1 VSASAPRED
10 RVSALPE
17 HLQELLRQ
25 RLAGEAPGA
34 AGDGIP
40 RVAGDEPSPLSSAQQ
55 RLWFMYELEPD
66 SIEYNVP
73 RILRLRGELEV
84 EALGGAVNRIV
95 RRHESLRTTFDS
107 TGGHAVQIVHPAT
120 DVPIPVLDLSEVSGE
135 EREAETAR
143 CLLDEA
149 TRPFDLRRGPVFR
162 IRLVRLG
169 PREHL
174 LVSGMHHIVTDG
186 WSMGV
191 FVDELAAS
199 YAAEVGGVP
208 AEPSPL
214 PVRYVDFAGWQGDRL
229 SGDALDGQLAY
240 WRRQLDE
247 LPSLELATE
256 RPRPP
261 VRTSA
266 GAVHTFGVP
275 AALVYGLKDL
285 ARARGG
291 TLFMALVASVHL
303 LLARYSGRQDIAVAT
318 ATSGRNRVELENLI
332 GFFVNTLVLRCRV
345 DEDGSFADLLH
356 TVRTT
361 VLDAFANED
370 VPFQRLV
377 EVLRPERDLS
387 RLPLVDVAVNLQNA
401 PAGTANLPGLDVE
414 EVPPPIVV
422 ASMDLSFD
430 FEERDGNLTGHL
442 GYNTDLFGAETVNAM
457 AAHLVTLMGA
467 ITAGP
472 DRRLA
477 DLPMLEAGEWE
488 RLTRGWSGDGED
500 TAQRTVPDLFAEQVA
515 RDPSA
520 TALVFGDDTL
530 TYAELDDRANR
541 LARLLVD
548 RGAGPEQLV
557 AVAVPR
563 SIELAVALLAVL
575 KSGAAYLPLDLGYP
589 AERIEFMLADAAPA
603 LVVTVREKAGQL
615 PGGTALLELDAPE
628 VVAELRQSPGTP
640 PTVERLLPAHPAYVI
655 YTSGSTGKPKAV
667 VLTHT
672 GMRTSVLTQRER
684 FDVGPRSRVLQ
695 FASLSFDSTFWE
707 LGMALLSGGA
717 LVLGDADQVLPG
729 PQLVELVARQG
740 VTHLVLPPT
749 ALAALP
755 AGSIPD
761 GVHIVLCGEACPPDL
776 IRDWS
781 PGRRMRNAYGPTETT
796 VVATVSRPLTPAD
809 AETGTV
815 PIGTPIPGLS
825 GRVLDD
831 RLRPV
836 ATGVPGELY
845 LSGARLARGYL
856 NRHSLTAQ
864 RFVADPFGPPGT
876 RMYRTGDRVRWLP
889 GGDLEYVGR
898 TDSQVKIR
906 GFRVELGEIEAVL
919 GRHPG
924 VAAAVVTVDQDDH
937 GTRRLIAYVLPESSG
952 RADEADWRRHVADR
966 LPHFM
971 VPSWFVVLDTLPLTP
986 TGKVD
991 RRALPAVTG
1000 VRGGGAGYVA
1010 PRTPVE
1016 KILTGVWSELLGVRE
1031 VGVHDNFFDLGG
1043 DSILSLQ
1050 VVSRARSEGVV
1061 LTPKQT
1067 FLRQTVAELA
1077 AELTAEPGAA
1087 AAPSAE
1093 QRPVVGSVP
1102 LTPIQHWFFDTLTD
1116 SLDRFNQAM
1125 FVELA
1130 EDTDESALAAA
1141 IAALSEQHDALRL
1154 RFTHTDGQWRQRNAA
1169 VGADA
1174 VLRRVDL
1181 SGLDKES
1188 QDARM
1193 RDAVVDAQRGF
1204 DLAEGPLVRA
1214 LFFALG
1220 GRLPRLFLTAHHLV
1234 VDAVSLRLLLSDVDT
1249 AYHQALAGEQCR
1261 LGPKTTSLRQWSR
1274 RLGEHAAA
1282 GGFDDELEHWR
1293 GVEQAAA
1300 RAVSLPVDEHGENTV
1315 ESSRS
1320 VSVRLDAAK
1329 TRALLQ
1335 TVPEVYRTQVNDV
1348 LLAALGRVLT
1358 DWTGGDT
1365 VVLDTEG
1372 HGREDLFGEIDL
1384 SRTVGWFTTLFPVAL
1399 TVTPSVAPKIDWGT
1413 VLKAVKEQVRAIPRH
1428 GLGYGALRHLTESG
1442 SGLGHGPA
1450 PEISFNYL
1458 GRFDTGATGDGFYRG
1473 WCEYPGN
1480 ERSPGQRRAHLL
1492 EINGIVTDG
1501 ELEFSWT
1508 YSTSAHHEETVR
1520 RLADGF
1526 AAALAEIVEHCAL
1539 DGAGGCTPSDFPLAR
1554 LDQATVDRIAG
1565 DGRAVEDIYPLTP
1578 MQAGMLFHSLAEPG
1592 NDVYLGHFGVTIDG
1606 VTDPGVL
1613 AQAWQRVADRT
1624 PALRTAVVWEDVAEP
1639 LQVVYRDVRIPVTQL
1654 DWRDRTGNAQQDG
1667 LARLWERRRE
1677 LTLDLADAPLLR
1689 MTVVRLSGTRVQLLW
1704 SAHHMMSDG
1713 WSFAE
1718 VLSDVF
1724 EQYSALQGEPGAPKV
1739 RRPYRDYVEWLGGQD
1754 QVAAREYWRRTMTG
1768 MSAPT
1773 PLPFDRSPVRAHG
1786 SRSSLEVKLRLD
1798 TERSARVYGCARDA
1812 RLTVNT
1818 VVQGAWA
1825 LLLSRYS
1832 GERDVC
1838 FGATVSGRPSELAG
1852 SESIIGLF
1860 VNMVPVRVEADDDSA
1875 VLPWLRRVQDGQAEA
1890 RQYEHVSLTQIQGWS
1905 DVPRGGALFDS
1916 IVVFENYPYDGEAAA
1931 RHGLRVGEYQ
1941 GDEHTNYALTLTA
1954 YAGDELYLALGYDP
1968 ALFDAATVERMVGHL
1983 ETLLD
1988 AIAAAPQASLADLTI
2003 LTEPERAQLI
2013 TRFNNTAVAFP
2024 AARCVHELFAE
2035 QVLRTPDATA
2045 VECGDTALSF
2055 AGLDVRANRLAHHL
2069 AGLGVRPGVVVGVC
2083 VGRGVDAMVALL
2095 AVLKAGGAFV
2105 PLDPDYP
2112 PQMLAVLLAE
2122 AAAPVV
2128 ITEERLTDRVSGGG
2142 ARIVV
2147 LDRER
2152 AVIDRLPAEP
2162 PATTV
2167 TPEDLA
2173 YVVYT
2178 SGSTGVPKGVMVEH
2192 RNVHH
2197 MVRAW
2202 DREYGLTGMVPRSLS
2217 VSSFGV
2223 DLFFGDFLL
2232 SALFGGSMVVCPAE
2246 SVANPVALVE
2256 LLERSGATV
2265 MVTVPSLAKAIAQ
2278 EFSWRGERRDS
2289 LRLLAVGSEGWQVGD
2304 CADVAT
2310 WAGTRTRVV
2319 NAYGATETTVDSTF
2333 FDVVGESTGAG
2344 PFVPIGRPFANTR
2357 LYVVDPRLRPVPV
2370 GVAGELYI
2378 AGDGIARGYWN
2389 RAELTAQRFSTD
2401 PFVPGSTDRMY
2412 RTGDLVRW
2420 LPDGTLAF
2428 VGRADDQV
2436 KIRGFRIELGEVE
2449 TALARHSA
2457 VAAAAAAVRRDEAG
2471 YSRLVGYVV
2480 PADGGAPDSGE
2491 LRAWLAE
2498 RLPSHATPALFM
2510 MLDALPLTPG
2520 GTVNRRALPAPDG
2533 VIDTGTPYAAPD
2545 TPTEQVLAGIW
2556 AEVLGVEVGR
2566 VGVEDNFFD
2575 LGGDSVLSI
2584 QVISR
2589 IRAAL
2594 GRAPS
2599 PRQLFDTPTIAT
2611 LAAMIDVG
2619 HESSDSDTAAG
2630 TVSGAAARAGGPLP
2644 LSSGQQ
2650 RLWFLNDVD
2659 PDSAEFNTGF
2669 GLRLRGKL
2677 DVAAVRSALRE
2688 LTARHESL
2696 RTTFANVDG
2705 NGVQVIQPD
2714 PGVEPVEV
2722 DLSDLPGPEREA
2734 ALDRYLAQEIARP
2747 FDLRRGPVWRA
2758 SLVSLESDEHVL
2770 ALVMHHI
2777 ICDGWSMGVLGKEFS
2792 ACYAAAVRGADAG
2805 LPPLPV
2811 RYADYAVWQ
2820 RERLSGES
2828 WDDHVSY
2835 WKGRLDGISPL
2846 DLPTDRPRQAVREAA
2861 GSVHRVELAP
2871 ELLAGLK
2878 TVARRR
2884 DATLFMV
2891 LVAVTQ
2897 LMLARYT
2904 GKRDIAVGTATSG
2917 RNRAE
2922 LEGLIGFFVNRVVL
2936 RSQVDESWSFA
2947 EFLSAV
2953 RATVLEAFDHEE
2965 MPFDRLVEIMAPE
2978 RDLGRNPLVEAMVV
2992 LQNTPSEETELPGLT
3007 VAEVPIVSQDVN
3019 HDLIVNFVEH
3029 DGELT
3034 MLIGYS
3040 TGLFDRFTIELM
3052 GRHLV
3057 RLLENVTAGPG
3068 HALRTWPMMSAP
3080 ERHRIVEQWNDTAR
3094 EVPRTTLPELFQA
3107 QVVTTP
3113 DAPAVVCGEDTLSY
3127 KQVNERANRLARML
3141 IEHGA
3146 RPERFVGVAL
3156 ARSADLVVVLLA
3168 ILKTGAGYLPID
3180 PEYPAERIEFMLA
3193 DARPALLLTT
3203 SEPARS
3209 LPENGGTRI
3218 MLDDPAVLK
3227 RLSIGR
3233 ADNVGDDERGTPLNP
3248 LNPAYLIYTSGSTGR
3263 PKGVV
3268 VAHRSLVNYVTRAGS
3283 AYPSLGGSVL
3293 LHSPIAFDFTVTA
3306 LYGALT
3312 SGGCVHVEDLAGAAA
3327 GTRRPPTFLKAT
3339 PSHLPLLT
3347 SLPEEVSPT
3356 GLLMLGGEALSGEL
3370 LKRWRERHRGVEVVN
3385 HYGPTEAT
3393 VGCLDYRI
3401 APGEEIPPGR
3411 VPVGRP
3417 FWNTR
3422 VHVLDALLRPVPV
3435 NVAGELY
3442 VAGEALARGYLN
3454 RPGLTAAR
3462 FVADPHDPAGGRMY
3476 RTGDLVRWRA
3486 DGNLDFLGRTD
3497 DQVKIHG
3504 FRIEPGEIEAVI
3516 AAHPG
3521 VARVTVVARDD
3532 TLVAYVVIEASVP
3545 EEDLRALV
3553 ARRLPAHMM
3562 PSAFVFLDAIPLSPN
3577 GKVDQAAL
3585 PAPGGGEDTGT
3596 PHVAPRT
3603 TIELALAGIWAEVLG
3618 IDDVGS
3624 LGVDDNF
3631 FDLGGDSILS
3641 IQLVFK
3647 AKRAGLAVSA
3657 KDLFLHQTIRRLAE
3671 VAGRDVTPAAK
3682 VEMSAGP
3689 VPLTPIQLRLFET
3702 HPVAPHHHNQ
3712 SMLAE
3717 LTEGVDEAALRA
3729 ALAALVAHH
3738 DALRMRFEQQDGQ
3751 WRQRCAPVES
3761 GALLQRLD
3769 LSEVDDD
3776 ALRPAMDAHA
3786 AAVDS
3791 GLDLAAGPLL
3801 RALLFDR
3808 GPSRPPWLFL
3818 TVHHLVVDAVS
3829 WRILIDDLDTAYRQV
3844 AGGEPVD
3851 LGARTTSFGQWA
3863 DRLVRHVADGALDAE
3878 SAYWA
3883 GLPDATP
3890 LPVDGDGPDVVASTE
3905 NLSFRLDERETA
3917 ALLRMAPAKF
3927 RARVND
3933 VLLAGLAWTLCRWG
3947 GQDRVLVDL
3956 EGHGREA
3963 IFDDVDLTRTVG
3975 WFTTMFPVVLS
3986 APADDEPA
3994 WPAMVRSVR
4003 DQLRAVPGNGLS
4015 YGALRY
4021 LRSPGSLGTVPV
4033 SVVRPQVV
4041 FNYHSEV
4048 STVTR
4053 TESSSLYRSFHEPI
4067 GREQDPGEQVTHPL
4081 GVVGAVR
4088 DGRMEFDWYY
4098 SAGSYRRDTVESV
4111 AGAFQDA
4118 LRALARHCD
4127 PALAT
4132 AAVGE

>member
-1 VSASAPRED
+1 MSASAPRED

-17 HLQELLRQ
+17 HLREMLRQ

-34 AGDGIP
+34 AEDVIP
-40 RVAGDEPSPLSSAQQ
+40 RAPGDEPSPLSSAQQ
-55 RLWFMYELEPD
+55 RLWFLYELEPD
-66 SIEYNVP
+66 SVEYNVP
-73 RILRLRGELEV
+73 RILRLTGELNV
-84 EALGGAVNRIV
+84 EALVGAVTRIV
-95 RRHESLRTTFDS
+95 ERHESLRTTFDS

-120 DVPIPVLDLSEVSGE
+120 DVTIPVLDLSALPDE
-135 EREAETAR
+135 EREAATSR

-191 FVDELAAS
+191 FVDELAAA
-199 YAAEVGGVP
+199 YTAGVRGVP
-208 AEPSPL
+208 AEPASL
-214 PVRYVDFAGWQGDRL
+214 PVRYADFAAWQGDRL
-229 SGDALDGQLAY
+229 SGEALDGQLAY

-266 GAVHTFGVP
+266 GAVHTFEVP
-275 AALVYGLKDL
+275 PAVVSGLKDL
-285 ARARGG
+285 TRARGG

-303 LLARYSGRQDIAVAT
+303 LLTRYSGRQDIAVAT

-345 DEDGSFADLLH
+345 DEDGSFTDLLH

-387 RLPLVDVAVNLQNA
+387 RLPLADVAVNLQNA
-401 PAGTANLPGLDVE
+401 PAGTADLPGLDVE

-430 FEERDGNLTGHL
+430 FEERDGNLTGNL
-442 GYNTDLFGAETVNAM
+442 GYNTDLFGPDTVSAM

-467 ITAGP
+467 ITARP
-472 DRRLA
+472 DSRLA
-477 DLPMLEAGEWE
+477 DLPMLEAGEWD
-488 RLTRGWSGDGED
+488 RLTRGWSGNGED

-520 TALVFGDDTL
+520 TALVFGGTTL

-541 LARLLVD
+541 LARLLVE

-557 AVAVPR
+557 GVAVPR

-628 VVAELRQSPGTP
+628 VVTALAQTPGTP
-640 PTVERLLPAHPAYVI
+640 PDTQRLLPAHPAYVI

-667 VLTHT
+667 VLSHT

-717 LVLGDADQVLPG
+717 LVLGGADEVLPG
-729 PQLVELVARQG
+729 PQLVELVVRQG

-755 AGSIPD
+755 GGSIPD

-825 GRVLDD
+825 ARVLDD

-889 GGDLEYVGR
+889 TGDLEYVGR

-906 GFRVELGEIEAVL
+906 GFRVELGEIETVL

-924 VAAAVVTVDQDDH
+924 VAAAVVTVGQDEH
-937 GTRRLIAYVLPESSG
+937 GTRRLIAYVLPESPG
-952 RADEADWRRHVADR
+952 NADEADWRRHVADR

-1050 VVSRARSEGVV
+1050 VVSRARAEGVV

-1067 FLRQTVAELA
+1067 FLRQTIAELA
-1077 AELTAEPGAA
+1077 AELSTEPGVAS
-1087 AAPSAE
+1087 APVAE
-1093 QRPVVGSVP
+1093 QRPVVGAVP

-1130 EDTDESALAAA
+1130 EGTDDGALATA
-1141 IAALSEQHDALRL
+1141 ITALSEQHDALRL
-1154 RFTHTDGQWRQRNAA
+1154 RFTRVDGQWRQRSAP

-1174 VLRRVDL
+1174 VFRRVDL
-1181 SGLDKES
+1181 SGLDRDS

-1193 RDAVVDAQRGF
+1193 REAVVEAQRGF

-1214 LFFALG
+1214 LFFGLG
-1220 GRLPRLFLTAHHLV
+1220 GGRRPRLFLTVHHLV
-1234 VDAVSLRLLLSDVDT
+1234 VDAVSLRLLMSDVDT

-1261 LGPKTTSLRQWSR
+1261 LGPKTTSLRQWSL

-1293 GVEQAAA
+1293 RVEQAAA
-1300 RAVSLPVDEHGENTV
+1300 EAASLPVDEHGENTV

-1329 TRALLQ
+1329 TQALLR

-1358 DWTGGDT
+1358 DWTGGNT
-1365 VVLDTEG
+1365 VVVDTEG

-1399 TVTPSVAPKIDWGT
+1399 SVADTDWGT
-1413 VLKAVKEQVRAIPRH
+1413 VLKSVKEQVRAIPRH
-1428 GLGYGALRHLTESG
+1428 GLGYGALRQLTESG
-1442 SGLGHGPA
+1442 SGLGRGPS
-1450 PEISFNYL
+1450 PEVSFNYL
-1458 GRFDTGATGDGFYRG
+1458 GRFDTGATGDGLYRG
-1473 WCEYPGN
+1473 WCPYPGN

-1508 YSTSAHHEETVR
+1508 YSGAVHHEQTVR
-1520 RLADGF
+1520 RLADAF
-1526 AAALAEIVEHCAL
+1526 AAALAGIVEHCAR

-1565 DGRAVEDIYPLTP
+1565 DGRSVEDIYPLTP

-1592 NDVYLGHFGVTIDG
+1592 NDVYLGHFGVTLDG
-1606 VTDPGVL
+1606 VTDPDAL
-1613 AQAWQRVADRT
+1613 ARAWQRVADRT
-1624 PALRTAVVWEDVAEP
+1624 PALRTAVVWEYVAEP

-1654 DWRDRTGNAQQDG
+1654 DWRGLSEEAQQDG
-1667 LARLWERRRE
+1667 LARLWDRRRE
-1677 LTLDLADAPLLR
+1677 STLDLADPPLLR

-1724 EQYSALQGEPGAPKV
+1724 EQYSALKGEPGDAPKV

-1754 QVAAREYWRRTMTG
+1754 QGAAEEYWRRTMTG

-1786 SRSSLEVKLRLD
+1786 SRSSVEVKLRLD
-1798 TERSARVYGCARDA
+1798 AGRSARVYDCARDA

-1838 FGATVSGRPSELAG
+1838 FGATVSGRPAELAG

-1860 VNMVPVRVEADDDSA
+1860 VNMVPVRVEADDHSA

-1905 DVPRGGALFDS
+1905 DVPRGDTLFDS

-1968 ALFDAATVERMVGHL
+1968 ALFDAETAERVLGHL
-1983 ETLLD
+1983 ETLLG
-1988 AIAAAPQASLADLTI
+1988 AIAAEPRASLGELTI
-2003 LTEPERAQLI
+2003 LTGPERDRLI
-2013 TRFNNTAVAFP
+2013 TGFNTTAVSFP

-2035 QVLRTPDATA
+2035 QVSRTPDATA
-2045 VECGDTALSF
+2045 VECGDAALSF
-2055 AGLDVRANRLAHHL
+2055 AGLEVRANQLAHHL
-2069 AGLGVRPGVVVGVC
+2069 AGLGVRPGVLVGVC

-2112 PQMLAVLLAE
+2112 PQMLAVLLE
-2122 AAAPVV
+2122 DAAAPVV
-2128 ITEERLTDRVSGGG
+2128 ITEERLTDRVSG
-2142 ARIVV
+2142 ATAKIVV

-2152 AVIDRLPAEP
+2152 AVIDGLPAEP
-2162 PATTV
+2162 PATAV
-2167 TPEDLA
+2167 TPGDLA
-2173 YVVYT
+2173 YVIYT

-2202 DREYGLTGMVPRSLS
+2202 DREYGLTAMVPRSLS

-2246 SVANPVALVE
+2246 SVANPVALVS
-2256 LLERSGATV
+2256 LLEQSAATV

-2278 EFSWRGERRDS
+2278 EFAWRGERRDS

-2304 CADVAT
+2304 SADVAE

-2333 FDVVGESTGAG
+2333 FDVVGAEAGAG

-2357 LYVVDPRLRPVPV
+2357 LYVVDARMRPVPV

-2389 RAELTAQRFSTD
+2389 REELTARRFSTD

-2420 LPDGTLAF
+2420 LPDGTLQF

-2449 TALARHSA
+2449 TALARHPA

-2471 YSRLVGYVV
+2471 HSRLVGYVV
-2480 PADGGAPDSGE
+2480 PAAGGVPDSGE

-2510 MLDALPLTPG
+2510 ELDALPLTPG

-2533 VIDTGTPYAAPD
+2533 VIDTGTPYAAPG
-2545 TPTEQVLAGIW
+2545 TATEHMLAGIW
-2556 AEVLGVEVGR
+2556 AEVLGVEAGR

-2611 LAAMIDVG
+2611 LAATIDG
-2619 HESSDSDTAAG
+2619 SESDTD
-2630 TVSGAAARAGGPLP
+2630 TVAGAAARASGPLP

-2669 GLRLRGKL
+2669 GLRLRGKV
-2677 DVAAVRSALRE
+2677 DVAAVRTALRE
-2688 LTARHESL
+2688 LVERHESL

-2705 NGVQVIQPD
+2705 NGVQVI
-2714 PGVEPVEV
+2714 EPARDLGLSEV
-2722 DLSDLPGPEREA
+2722 DLSEVPAPEREA

-2747 FDLRRGPVWRA
+2747 FDLRHGPLWRA

-2792 ACYAAAVRGADAG
+2792 ACYGAAVRGADSG

-2820 RERLSGES
+2820 RERLSGAA

-2846 DLPTDRPRQAVREAA
+2846 DLPTDRPRQAVRAAA
-2861 GSVHRVELAP
+2861 GAVHRVELTP

-2936 RSQVDESWSFA
+2936 RSEVDESLSFT
-2947 EFLSAV
+2947 EFLSSV

-2965 MPFDRLVEIMAPE
+2965 MPFDRLVEILAPE

-2992 LQNTPSEETELPGLT
+2992 LQNTPSEETELPGLS
-3007 VAEVPIVSQDVN
+3007 VAEVPLVSQDVN

-3040 TGLFDRFTIELM
+3040 TGLFDRSTIELM
-3052 GRHLV
+3052 GGHLA
-3057 RLLENVTAGPG
+3057 RLLESVTDGPG
-3068 HALRTWPMMSAP
+3068 HVLRTWPMMSGP

-3107 QVVTTP
+3107 QVVASP
-3113 DAPAVVCGEDTLSY
+3113 DAPAVVCGADTLSY
-3127 KQVNERANRLARML
+3127 QEVNERANRLARLL
-3141 IEHGA
+3141 IERGA

-3156 ARSADLVVVLLA
+3156 ARSADLVVALLA

-3180 PEYPAERIEFMLA
+3180 PEYPAERIGFMLA

-3203 SEPARS
+3203 SDLTQT
-3209 LPENGGTRI
+3209 LPENGGGTRI
-3218 MLDDPAVLK
+3218 LLDDSAVLD
-3227 RLSIGR
+3227 RLSTGR
-3233 ADNVGDDERGTPLNP
+3233 ADNIGDGERGTALNP
-3248 LNPAYLIYTSGSTGR
+3248 LNPAYLIYTSGSTGH

-3283 AYPSLGGSVL
+3283 AYPSLSGSVL

-3327 GTRRPPTFLKAT
+3327 GTRRPTFLKAT

-3356 GLLMLGGEALSGEL
+3356 GQLMLGGEALSGEL
-3370 LKRWRERHRGVEVVN
+3370 LKRWRERHPDVEVVN

-3401 APGEEIPPGR
+3401 APGDEIPPGR

-3422 VHVLDALLRPVPV
+3422 VHVLDASLRPVPV

-3454 RPGLTAAR
+3454 RPGLTASR

-3521 VARVTVVARDD
+3521 VERVTVVARDD
-3532 TLVAYVVIEASVP
+3532 TLVAYLATKVPVP

-3553 ARRLPAHMM
+3553 TRRLPTYMM
-3562 PSAFVFLDAIPLSPN
+3562 PSVFVFLDELPLSPN
-3577 GKVDQAAL
+3577 GKVDHAAL
-3585 PAPGGGEDTGT
+3585 PAPGGGEDAGT

-3603 TIELALAGIWAEVLG
+3603 TIELALAGIWAYVLG
-3618 IDDVGS
+3618 IEDVGS

-3671 VAGRDVTPAAK
+3671 LAGKDEVPAAK
-3682 VEMSAGP
+3682 VETPSGP
-3689 VPLTPIQLRLFET
+3689 VPLTPIQRRLFET
-3702 HPVAPHHHNQ
+3702 HAVAPHHHNQ

-3717 LTEGVDEAALRA
+3717 LTEGVDESALRA

-3738 DALRMRFEQQDGQ
+3738 DALRMRFERQDGQ

-3761 GALLQRLD
+3761 AAAETALLRRVD
-3769 LSEVDDD
+3769 LSEVDDGE
-3776 ALRPAMDAHA
+3776 LRPSMHAHA
-3786 AAVDS
+3786 AAVDAS
-3791 GLDLAAGPLL
+3791 LDLAAGPLL

-3808 GPSRPPWLFL
+3808 GPDRPPWLFL

-3829 WRILIDDLDTAYRQV
+3829 WRILIDDLDTAYRRIS
-3844 AGGEPVD
+3844 GGEAAD
-3851 LGARTTSFGQWA
+3851 FGARTTSFAQWA
-3863 DRLVRHVADGALDAE
+3863 DRLARHVADGALDGE

-3883 GLPDATP
+3883 GLPDTTP
-3890 LPVDGDGPDVVASTE
+3890 LPVDNDGPDVVASTE
-3905 NLSFRLDERETA
+3905 TLSFRLSEQETT
-3917 ALLRMAPAKF
+3917 ALLRRAPAKF

-3933 VLLAGLAWTLCRWG
+3933 VLLAGLAWTLCRWAG
-3947 GQDRVLVDL
+3947 HDRVLVDL

-3975 WFTTMFPVVLS
+3975 WFTTMFPVVLG

-3994 WPAMVRSVR
+3994 WPAVVRAVR
-4003 DQLRAVPGNGLS
+4003 DQLRAVPGNGLG

-4021 LRSPGSLGTVPV
+4021 LRSPGAVPV
-4033 SVVRPQVV
+4033 SAVRPQVV

-4048 STVTR
+4048 GTVTR
-4053 TESSSLYRSFHEPI
+4053 TEGSALYREFHEPI
-4067 GREQDPGEQVTHPL
+4067 GQEQDPREQVTHPL
-4081 GVVGAVR
+4081 GVVGAVS
-4088 DGRMEFDWYY
+4088 DGRMGFDWYY
-4098 SAGSYRRDTVESV
+4098 SAGSYRRDTVEAV
-4111 AGAFQDA
+4111 AEAFQGA

-4127 PALAT
+4127 PALTT